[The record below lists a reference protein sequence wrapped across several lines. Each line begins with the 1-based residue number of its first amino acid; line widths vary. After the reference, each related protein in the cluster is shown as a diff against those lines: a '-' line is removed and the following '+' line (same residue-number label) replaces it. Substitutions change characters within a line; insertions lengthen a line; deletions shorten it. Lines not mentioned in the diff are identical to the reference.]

1 MNNTFVFIG
10 IYTLICFLYFIFL
23 KTRKRETN
31 NIIFNMVIVIFM
43 PILGFVLIIL
53 MNYFIKV
60 MRANE
65 TDYSYY
71 IGEKKY
77 EDLHYLRPLNKQ
89 NEVNKVSI
97 EEALSLNSNA
107 YKRQMV
113 METLSSDNV
122 LDYIDVLKKAL
133 KNTDS
138 ETVHYATA
146 VIMETQRKLVDSLMK
161 LRKIYQNDTSN
172 RQAIINY
179 EEALSNTIFSDVFD
193 ENNLVKYYE
202 WYKELSDILLK
213 EDWALERFYDNRIKL
228 DFKIEDYMHAKATCD
243 LFKTQNPYSELM
255 VNRYIEYCVRTYD
268 KELLNKFKEELKDLP
283 VKLTQNT
290 LQYFH
295 LFS

>member
-1 MNNTFVFIG
+1 MNSSLVFIG
-10 IYTLICFLYFIFL
+10 IYAVICFLYIL
-23 KTRKRETN
+23 YMKMRKQESKK
-31 NIIFNMVIVIFM
+31 IIFHMVVVICIPIVGF
-43 PILGFVLIIL
+43 ILLAV
-53 MNYFIKV
+53 MEYFIKV
-60 MRANE
+60 MYASE

-71 IGEKKY
+71 IGQKKY
-77 EDLHYLRPLNKQ
+77 EDLHYLRPLDKT
-89 NEVNKVSI
+89 NEINKVSI
-97 EEALSLNSNA
+97 EEALSMNSNA

-113 METLSSDNV
+113 MNTLSSDNV

-146 VIMETQRKLVDSLMK
+146 VIMETQRKLVDSLLK
-161 LRKIYQNDTSN
+161 LRKIYQNDIN
-172 RQAIINY
+172 NHQAIINY

-202 WYKELSDILLK
+202 WYKELSDKLLK
-213 EDWALERFYDNRIKL
+213 EEWSLEQFYGNRIKL
-228 DFKIEDYMHAKATCD
+228 DFILEDYEHAKKTCEQ
-243 LFKTQNPYSELM
+243 FKNQNPYSELM

-268 KELLNKFKEELKDLP
+268 KNLLNQFKEELKTLP

-290 LQYFH
+290 LQYLH